1 MRSHNKPKKCTKHWH
16 SLVQLSKTG
25 RVNFVY
31 ISYQLLSR
39 SNFKPISDRFH
50 CKDNEFTLNV
60 A

>member
-50 CKDNEFTLNV
+50 CKDNDLR
-60 A
+60 